1 MSDEKSKG
9 QNVPFRE
16 GYLITDYGYQP
27 SKSHIEKGYKPIGG
41 NLDPNNPPQGGSGM
55 PKGSGESKKSA

>member
-16 GYLITDYGYQP
+16 GYQPSDYGYQP
-27 SKSHIEKGYKPIGG
+27 SKSHIEKGYKPTGG